1 MGGGGGRCSRS
12 RHQVQVPPLEAGKK
26 HHNFPFWHRALG
38 GGGGGEQG
46 LQALSG
52 RGWEEASR
60 PAAGPVHSPEARF
73 CLRRAEI
80 NKAWKGP
87 GGPGSKPSR

>member
-1 MGGGGGRCSRS
+1 MQPVTSPGAGAASRSWEKASQLSILAQGVGGR
-12 RHQVQVPPLEAGKK
+12 
-26 HHNFPFWHRALG
+26 
-38 GGGGGEQG
+38 GGGEQG